1 MDNCTIFCH
10 VFNCKCGFRIWIA
23 AVYLITIFHGRI
35 LPRHLPREVTG
46 TSIKVSEWNGA
57 VPITVIVGC
66 RIRGGICQTPGI
78 AMDILLPRMNLCLH
92 AVGILGR
99 GRLEHDGTVRIDIVN
114 RIIKLHITV
123 R

>member
-1 MDNCTIFCH
+1 MDNRTIFCH
-10 VFNCKCGFRIWIA
+10 VFNCKCGFRSWIA

-35 LPRHLPREVTG
+35 LARHLPREVTG
-46 TSIKVSEWNGA
+46 TSIKVSERNGP
-57 VPITVIVGC
+57 VPITVIVDS
-66 RIRGGICQTPGI
+66 RVRGGICQTPGI
-78 AMDILLPRMNLCLH
+78 AVDVLLPRMNLRLH

-99 GRLEHDGTVRIDIVN
+99 GRLEDDGTVRIDIVN